1 MVGNTNTT
9 GVKSTQLTVTSS
21 GNFSSVGIYAYRDS
35 AFVTIGGYFTNATAK
50 TGTVA
55 TVSGINVL
63 NASNL
68 STPCQCDDG
77 SVKWISFANSG
88 SNLTI
93 SIAHTLTANN
103 YVRFL
108 CTLPLA

>member
-1 MVGNTNTT
+1 MVGNTNGIGT
-9 GVKSTQLTVTSS
+9 KATQLTVTKGS
-21 GNFSSVGIYAYRDS
+21 NFSSVGIYAYRDN
-35 AFVTIGGYFTNATAK
+35 AFVVVGGYFTNTSSAT
-50 TGTVA
+50 GLVA
-55 TVSGINVL
+55 TVSGINVS

-68 STPCQCDDG
+68 SSPCQCDDN
-77 SVKWISFANSG
+77 SVKWVGFANSG